1 MENDTQTTSA
11 AQAPAENAG
20 AGGCFRLFPGRIRG
34 DGKSAEELKRT
45 LRRLLTEHESVIAT
59 GVEESAGAALVTAFP
74 GGEYDPCARVFLMPP
89 AASADS
95 GVFIVT
101 AGDEDLPAAL
111 EARYALAACGAA
123 GTLVRTAGTSDPLS
137 LAGLSGRLSCAAAC
151 IAVAG
156 TDSALPGAVAG
167 LVKAPVIALPAN
179 LPRGGFLGGWA
190 VLPGI
195 LGSGAPGLAVVAPGD
210 GAGAGFAAARIV
222 SREQAEQGTKAEENN
237 IQEQK
242 I

>member
-1 MENDTQTTSA
+1 MENNTQTAST

-20 AGGCFRLFPGRIRG
+20 AGAFFCLFPGRVRG
-34 DGKSAEELKRT
+34 NGKSAEELKRT
-45 LRRLLTEHESVIAT
+45 IRRLLTEHKSVIAT
-59 GVEESAGAALVTAFP
+59 GVEESAGAALAAAFS
-74 GGEYDPCARVFLMPP
+74 GGEYDPLARVFLMPP
-89 AASADS
+89 SASTES

-101 AGDEDLPAAL
+101 AGEEDLPAAL

-123 GTLVRTAGTSDPLS
+123 GTLVRTAGTSDPAA
-137 LAGLSGRLSCAAAC
+137 LAGLGDRLSCAAAC

-179 LPRGGFLGGWA
+179 LPQGGFLGGWA

-195 LGSGAPGLAVVAPGD
+195 LGSGAPGLAVVSPGD
-210 GAGAGFAAARIV
+210 GAGAGFAAARIIG
-222 SREQAEQGTKAEENN
+222 RR
-237 IQEQK
+237 
-242 I
+242 

>member
-1 MENDTQTTSA
+1 MENNTQTAST

-20 AGGCFRLFPGRIRG
+20 AGACFCLFPGRIRG
-34 DGKSAEELKRT
+34 EGKSAEELKRT
-45 LRRLLTEHESVIAT
+45 IRRLLTEHKSVIAT

-74 GGEYDPCARVFLMPP
+74 GGEYDPLAKVFLMPP
-89 AASADS
+89 SALTES

-101 AGDEDLPAAL
+101 AGDEDLAAAL

-123 GTLVRTAGTSDPLS
+123 GTLVRTAGTADPPA
-137 LAGLSGRLSCAAAC
+137 LAGLGGRLSCAAAC

-156 TDSALPGAVAG
+156 ADSALPGAVAG
-167 LVKAPVIALPAN
+167 MVKAPVIALPAN
-179 LPRGGFLGGWA
+179 LPQNGFLGGWA

-195 LGSGAPGLAVVAPGD
+195 LGSGAPGLAAVAPGD

-222 SREQAEQGTKAEENN
+222 SGRQVEQKKTENNN
-237 IQEQK
+237 IQEE